1 MSGVLNRHT
10 RRLRRHLK
18 ISAHFAISLYN
29 GFAEA
34 SKGPEDFV
42 RQLHYSRD
50 RKATD
55 PRDYVFA
62 QLGHPSAQKAS
73 NALPILGADY
83 GKTVAEVF
91 RDATIRILEEAGGL
105 DILNTVQHRI
115 PNGTFG
121 MTEVVTDRLIETCN
135 SI

>member
-1 MSGVLNRHT
+1 
-10 RRLRRHLK
+10 
-18 ISAHFAISLYN
+18 
-29 GFAEA
+29 
-34 SKGPEDFV
+34 
-42 RQLHYSRD
+42 
-50 RKATD
+50 
-55 PRDYVFA
+55 
-62 QLGHPSAQKAS
+62 
-73 NALPILGADY
+73 
-83 GKTVAEVF
+83 VF